1 KWGDG
6 TIVVLHQEPAPVPA
20 QDWIETTH
28 SNRMYCPSTGKSYDQ
43 PTPKHFSF
51 NSPFG
56 ACPVCHGLGQ
66 KLVFDPALIVPDLEK
81 SLESGAVLP
90 WRRGGKGMIVY
101 YVASLLGVAVH
112 HETRRATH

>member
-1 KWGDG
+1 VVDEKIRVRLSDSVETALKWGDG

-66 KLVFDPALIVPDLEK
+66 
-81 SLESGAVLP
+81 
-90 WRRGGKGMIVY
+90 
-101 YVASLLGVAVH
+101 
-112 HETRRATH
+112 